1 MSTVATKPQTQSSKM
16 IQVMG
21 GLGELCALLIV
32 LTYEGTAERIAH
44 LKDEALQ
51 QAVVYVLPGSTST
64 IEFYIDADHHISTE
78 WTENAV
84 PVFAGYDDAGQ
95 LIGVAIEASG
105 RGYADIIKV
114 LYGYDPVKEQ
124 IIGFYVLESKE
135 TPGLGDKIQKDA
147 SFLKNFTE
155 LDVSLGSNGSTI
167 NGVVT
172 VKHGQKKNPWEIDG
186 ITGATISSRAVG
198 VMLNA
203 SPNEWLAVI
212 QKNLSVIQNQGK

>member
-1 MSTVATKPQTQSSKM
+1 MSTVATKPKTQSSKM

-21 GLGELCALLIV
+21 GLGALCALLIV

-51 QAVVYVLPGSTST
+51 EAVIYVLPGAKTT
-64 IEFYIDADHHISTE
+64 KEFYIDSDHHISSE

-84 PVFAGYDDAGQ
+84 PIFAGYDANNQ

-114 LYGYDPVKEQ
+114 LYGYDPIKQQ

-147 SFLKNFTE
+147 SFLENFTE
-155 LDVSLGSNGSTI
+155 LDVSLGSNGSTN

-186 ITGATISSRAVG
+186 ITGATISSRAIG

-203 SPNEWLAVI
+203 STNEWLAII
-212 QKNLSVIQNQGK
+212 QANLPVIQNPER